1 MLTADP
7 IAPNTDPDLDSAAP
21 TVAEGR
27 VPPRFAHEAPLEG
40 RRRDRGVAPPQQ
52 DPPVRGSWLGIATGV
67 KILAALGFV
76 AAAALGGI
84 VANYYE
90 FSTRETAIVAGLLG
104 MFGAS
109 LGAIIPP
116 LTKAIGWILLCAGI
130 ALIGIGSL
138 RLLGLLVPEFLERV
152 LG

>member
-1 MLTADP
+1 MITADHS
-7 IAPNTDPDLDSAAP
+7 APDTDPVFTSAATAVP
-21 TVAEGR
+21 VHNGR
-27 VPPRFAHEAPLEG
+27 FREETPLEA
-40 RRRDRGVAPPQQ
+40 RRREHVAPPA
-52 DPPVRGSWLGIATGV
+52 DTEAPRKAPSWMRVATGIR
-67 KILAALGFV
+67 ILAALGFV
-76 AAAALGGI
+76 AAAAVGGI

-90 FSTRETAIVAGLLG
+90 FSTRETTVIAALLG
-104 MFGAS
+104 IFGAS

-116 LTKAIGWILLCAGI
+116 LTKAMGWILLCAAI

>member
-1 MLTADP
+1 MITADHS
-7 IAPNTDPDLDSAAP
+7 APDTDPGFTPAATAVP
-21 TVAEGR
+21 VQNGR
-27 VPPRFAHEAPLEG
+27 FREETPLEARRREPVVPPADTEAP
-40 RRRDRGVAPPQQ
+40 RKAP
-52 DPPVRGSWLGIATGV
+52 SWMRVATGIR
-67 KILAALGFV
+67 ILAALGFV
-76 AAAALGGI
+76 AAAAVGGI

-90 FSTRETAIVAGLLG
+90 FSTRETTVIAALLG
-104 MFGAS
+104 IFGAS

-116 LTKAIGWILLCAGI
+116 LTKAMGWILLCAAI

>member
-7 IAPNTDPDLDSAAP
+7 ITPNSDPDLDSAAP
-21 TVAEGR
+21 TVAEGPL
-27 VPPRFAHEAPLEG
+27 PPRFAHEAPLEV
-40 RRRDRGVAPPQQ
+40 RRRDRVAPPQQ
-52 DPPVRGSWLGIATGV
+52 DPVRGSWLGIATGV

-76 AAAALGGI
+76 AAAAVGGI

>member
-1 MLTADP
+1 MITAER
-7 IAPNTDPDLDSAAP
+7 IAPDTDPGLTPAA
-21 TVAEGR
+21 TA
-27 VPPRFAHEAPLEG
+27 VPGQNGEFREEALLQT
-40 RRRDRGVAPPQQ
+40 RRRERVATGESETP
-52 DPPVRGSWLGIATGV
+52 RKASSWMTIATGIR
-67 KILAALGFV
+67 ILAALGFV
-76 AAAALGGI
+76 AAAAVGGI

-90 FSTRETAIVAGLLG
+90 FSTRETTIIAGLLG
-104 MFGAS
+104 IFGAS

-116 LTKAIGWILLCAGI
+116 LTKAMGWILLCAGI